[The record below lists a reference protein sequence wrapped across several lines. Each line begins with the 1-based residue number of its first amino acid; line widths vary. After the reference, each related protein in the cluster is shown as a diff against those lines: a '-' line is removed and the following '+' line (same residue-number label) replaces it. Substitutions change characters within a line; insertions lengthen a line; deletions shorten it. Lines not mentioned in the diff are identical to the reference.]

1 MVTVITEP
9 STFYGAMPSFYG
21 TSIFRSILNLCV
33 QHPFIDGAISVLNHR
48 EDERFT
54 ILPDYCRFILP
65 LKLTFFFIM
74 VNDDKSRTFFT
85 TILSIK
91 NIQIEVWLFMLIVV
105 VVVVV
110 LLFISALNY
119 GNKAFSPNYNS
130 RNNQSKTFAG
140 NQQNRQFF
148 IELIKCKI
156 DWNR

>member
-1 MVTVITEP
+1 
-9 STFYGAMPSFYG
+9 
-21 TSIFRSILNLCV
+21 
-33 QHPFIDGAISVLNHR
+33 
-48 EDERFT
+48 
-54 ILPDYCRFILP
+54 
-65 LKLTFFFIM
+65 M

-91 NIQIEVWLFMLIVV
+91 NIQIEVRLFMLI

-156 DWNR
+156 D